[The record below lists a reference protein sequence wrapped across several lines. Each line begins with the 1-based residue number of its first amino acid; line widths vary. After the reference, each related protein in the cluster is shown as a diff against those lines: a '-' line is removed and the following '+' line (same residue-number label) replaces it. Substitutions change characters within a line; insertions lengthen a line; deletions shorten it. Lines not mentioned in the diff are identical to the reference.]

1 MCKSEKCVGR
11 VVYSVD
17 RGQRT
22 ADRIRCRHRHRSV
35 VCPLPS
41 AVYCSSYQTYF
52 AMRITVLTHNYP
64 RFPGDFSGSFVQA
77 LCQEWMA
84 QGQQVD
90 VLAPFDVGYD
100 RSLAETDGVG
110 RIALHLFRYIWPEA
124 WHQVGYGRSMQS
136 DLKLRLSGYLLSPFF
151 FAGGILA
158 ALRHCQRTRP
168 DVIHAHWALPNGFI
182 GAVVSR
188 LLGIPLVVSI
198 PGSDAQVANSNP
210 LFRRMARF
218 TFEQASLITANSSAL
233 RDAVL
238 PLGADPAKFEMIVYG
253 VDPKRLRPDPT
264 GTADLRAELDIA
276 PEDVMLLAVGRMVAK
291 KGFDVL
297 LRALAQP
304 ELYDSRVVAVLIG
317 TGDEWEAWKA
327 LADALGVA
335 ERVRWVGIV
344 PFDQIRVWYNACDLL
359 VMPSVTA
366 PADGLN
372 VCVPDAMSC
381 GKPVVG
387 TTAAGNELAIVDGET
402 GFLVPEGDPSRLA
415 RAIAALADEPSLRE
429 KMGAAGRQR
438 VESELGWPVL
448 AQRYLGHFER
458 LAEKRESNFR

>member
-1 MCKSEKCVGR
+1 M
-11 VVYSVD
+11 
-17 RGQRT
+17 Q
-22 ADRIRCRHRHRSV
+22 
-35 VCPLPS
+35 
-41 AVYCSSYQTYF
+41 
-52 AMRITVLTHNYP
+52 ITVLTHNYP
-64 RFPGDFSGSFVQA
+64 RFAGDFSGSFVQA

-84 QGQQVD
+84 RGQRVD
-90 VLAPFDVGYD
+90 VLTPFDVAFD
-100 RSLAETDGVG
+100 RPFSETQAGGSVH
-110 RIALHLFRYIWPEA
+110 LHLFRYIWPTR
-124 WHQVGYGRSMQS
+124 WHRVGYGRSMQS
-136 DLKLRLSGYLLSPFF
+136 DLRLRLNGYLLSPAF

-158 ALRHCQRTRP
+158 ALGHCRRTRP

-188 LLGIPLVVSI
+188 LTGIPLVVSI

-218 TFEQASLITANSSAL
+218 TFAQASLITANSGAL

-253 VDPKRLRPDPT
+253 VDPARLRPDPT
-264 GTADLRAELDIA
+264 GTAELRAQLGVAES
-276 PEDVMLLAVGRMVAK
+276 DVMLLAVGRMVAK

-297 LRALAQP
+297 LRALAGP
-304 ELYDSRVVAVLIG
+304 ELSQRPTVAVMIG
-317 TGDEWEAWKA
+317 RGDEWESWQR
-327 LADALGVA
+327 LAESLGVG

-344 PFDQIRVWYNACDLL
+344 PFDQISRYYNACDLL

-387 TTAAGNELAIVDGET
+387 SNAAGNDLAIVDGET
-402 GFLVPEGDPSRLA
+402 GFVVPEGDASALA
-415 RAIAALADEPSLRE
+415 QAIALLADDGMLRQQ
-429 KMGAAGRQR
+429 MGAAGRRR
-438 VESELGWPVL
+438 VESHLGWPVL
-448 AQRYLGHFER
+448 AQGYLDHFRRIVGE
-458 LAEKRESNFR
+458 

>member
-1 MCKSEKCVGR
+1 
-11 VVYSVD
+11 
-17 RGQRT
+17 
-22 ADRIRCRHRHRSV
+22 
-35 VCPLPS
+35 
-41 AVYCSSYQTYF
+41 
-52 AMRITVLTHNYP
+52 MRITVLTHNYP

-84 QGQQVD
+84 RDQQVD
-90 VLAPFDVGYD
+90 VLAPFDVGYN
-100 RSLAETDGVG
+100 RPLAEANGSG
-110 RIALHLFRYIWPEA
+110 RIALHLFRYIWPDA

-136 DLKLRLSGYLLSPFF
+136 DLRLRLSGYLLSPFF

-168 DVIHAHWALPNGFI
+168 DLIHAHWALPNGFI

-188 LLGIPLVVSI
+188 VLGIPLVVSI
-198 PGSDAQVANSNP
+198 PGSDAQVANSNA

-218 TFEQASLITANSSAL
+218 TFEQASLITANSGAL

-253 VDPKRLRPDPT
+253 VDPKRLRPNPT
-264 GTADLRAELDIA
+264 GTAELRAELDIA

-304 ELYDSRVVAVLIG
+304 ELNASRVVAVMIG
-317 TGDEWEAWKA
+317 TGDEWETWKA
-327 LADALGVA
+327 LAESLGVA
-335 ERVRWVGIV
+335 QRVRWVGIV
-344 PFDQIRVWYNACDLL
+344 PFDQIGIWYNACDLL

-415 RAIAALADEPSLRE
+415 QAIALLAGESSLRSQ
-429 KMGAAGRQR
+429 MGLLGRQR
-438 VESELGWPVL
+438 VERELGWPVL
-448 AQRYLGHFER
+448 ARRYLDHFER
-458 LAEKRESNFR
+458 LAEKKKSDFR

>member
-1 MCKSEKCVGR
+1 
-11 VVYSVD
+11 
-17 RGQRT
+17 
-22 ADRIRCRHRHRSV
+22 
-35 VCPLPS
+35 
-41 AVYCSSYQTYF
+41 
-52 AMRITVLTHNYP
+52 MRITVLTHNYP

-84 QGQQVD
+84 RGQQVD

-100 RSLAETDGVG
+100 RPLTETDGNG
-110 RIALHLFRYIWPEA
+110 RIALHLFRYIWPEG

-151 FAGGILA
+151 FAGAILA

-188 LLGIPLVVSI
+188 VLGIPLVVSI
-198 PGSDAQVANSNP
+198 PGSDAQVANSNS
-210 LFRRMARF
+210 LFQRMARF

-264 GTADLRAELDIA
+264 GTAELRAELGIA

-304 ELYDSRVVAVLIG
+304 ELNDSRVVAVLVG
-317 TGDEWEAWKA
+317 TGDEWDAWKA
-327 LADALGVA
+327 LADSLGVA
-335 ERVRWVGIV
+335 DRVRWVGIV
-344 PFDQIRVWYNACDLL
+344 PFDQIGVWYNACDLL

-381 GKPVVG
+381 SKPVVG

-415 RAIAALADEPSLRE
+415 QAIAALAGEPSLRMQ
-429 KMGAAGRQR
+429 MGLLGRQR
-438 VESELGWPVL
+438 VERELGWPVL
-448 AQRYLGHFER
+448 AQRYLDHFER
-458 LAEKRESNFR
+458 LVEKKKSDFR